1 MLGKVNRSH
10 SSKYQIHFEI
20 SSLEQNTQKK
30 LERIVL
36 TSDRHRSSTPAQRL
50 AIKRADHPSSYYH
63 SGDGSPI
70 FPSLVS
76 RTSASSNHLKPSS
89 MTEKDMLWAWQEKTI
104 VRTNCDSCSA
114 SSCGDIRLH
123 TELLYSAEFPFTD
136 DSLGNG
142 KGAATHALAQMDG
155 KRKQRTSHTASWI
168 RS

>member
-36 TSDRHRSSTPAQRL
+36 TSDRHRSSTLAQRL

-89 MTEKDMLWAWQEKTI
+89 MTEKEMLWAWQEKTI
-104 VRTNCDSCSA
+104 VRTNCWFLFRELMW
-114 SSCGDIRLH
+114 GH
-123 TELLYSAEFPFTD
+123 TVTH
-136 DSLGNG
+136 
-142 KGAATHALAQMDG
+142 GAALLRWIPFHRWQFGERQGSCYSRSCTDG
-155 KRKQRTSHTASWI
+155 WEKETEDIPYSKLN
-168 RS
+168 